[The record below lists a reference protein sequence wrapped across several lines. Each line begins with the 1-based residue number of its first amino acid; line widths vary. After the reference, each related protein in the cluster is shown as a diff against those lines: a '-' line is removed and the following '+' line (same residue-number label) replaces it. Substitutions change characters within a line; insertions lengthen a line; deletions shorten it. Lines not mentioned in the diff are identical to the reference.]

1 MRYIITLEDD
11 LSLSRHWIGE
21 SPQYIGH
28 VSPREALVLQSCE
41 FSLVGI
47 FTELVLCEVEE
58 IFFGSDS
65 RSFELDAL

>member
-1 MRYIITLEDD
+1 MRYIIALEYD
-11 LSLSRHWIGE
+11 LSLGRYWIRE
-21 SPQYIGH
+21 SPQYVRH
-28 VSPREALVLQSCE
+28 MSPREALVLQSCE
-41 FSLVGI
+41 LSLVRI